1 MGPDIVPSDT
11 AILDLLRKQ
20 ERLSV
25 TELSE
30 AMEVTATAVRQ
41 RLNRLMAQGYVER
54 VVSRAGRG
62 RPSHQYSLTDKGRR
76 QSGSNFADLAMAL
89 WQEVRSIR
97 ETEIRRGLL
106 QRISRRMVDLYG
118 DRLSSGTLEQ
128 RMDRL
133 VELMGERQLD
143 FEVEHRD
150 GLPVLNALSCPYP
163 ELAEMD
169 RGVCAM
175 ERAFLAEVLGQD
187 VRLDKC
193 RLDGESCCAFEV
205 KPKTVAT

>member
-1 MGPDIVPSDT
+1 
-11 AILDLLRKQ
+11 
-20 ERLSV
+20 
-25 TELSE
+25 
-30 AMEVTATAVRQ
+30 
-41 RLNRLMAQGYVER
+41 
-54 VVSRAGRG
+54 
-62 RPSHQYSLTDKGRR
+62 
-76 QSGSNFADLAMAL
+76 MAL

-97 ETEIRRGLL
+97 DLEVRQGLL

-128 RMDRL
+128 RMERV
-133 VELMGERQLD
+133 VELMGERQLE
-143 FEVEHRD
+143 FEVEHRE

-175 ERAFLAEVLGQD
+175 ERTFLAEALGQD

-205 KPKTVAT
+205 KPKVVSQQ